1 MPSGQSCPDTG
12 DAGTTIPVLSIV
24 KLEAGGTGC
33 EVTDGM
39 FVKKSSTYRVDLQA
53 TATGYCNVNIP
64 DGKGGCYT
72 SSTQLRNLGT
82 STMREQWP
90 SGSTYTLKVVSPV
103 ESVQY
108 YNTVGPVNTQQV
120 GASWPPPFVG
130 SFVIKSTTNV
140 TNTACNFFPTVYPAV
155 NINVNVRTAF
165 HRGTACDGSLDG
177 GGQFGEG
184 TGTGYYHEHADD
196 PPGVQDTWTG
206 KEHMTPVLQ
215 SVGAA
220 WNQNHSSQRMGIL
233 DLSLPGGGPMPPHG
247 CHENGLDVD
256 VRYVKASEEEGPLDL
271 TAPNLPT
278 YSKPKTVELL
288 QLFANTG
295 LVELIYVH
303 PNSGITPG
311 DVSSVVVDPS
321 ITHRNHFHVRLIDPD
336 GANSNNC

>member
-1 MPSGQSCPDTG
+1 
-12 DAGTTIPVLSIV
+12 
-24 KLEAGGTGC
+24 
-33 EVTDGM
+33 
-39 FVKKSSTYRVDLQA
+39 
-53 TATGYCNVNIP
+53 
-64 DGKGGCYT
+64 
-72 SSTQLRNLGT
+72 
-82 STMREQWP
+82 
-90 SGSTYTLKVVSPV
+90 
-103 ESVQY
+103 
-108 YNTVGPVNTQQV
+108 
-120 GASWPPPFVG
+120 
-130 SFVIKSTTNV
+130 
-140 TNTACNFFPTVYPAV
+140 
-155 NINVNVRTAF
+155 
-165 HRGTACDGSLDG
+165 
-177 GGQFGEG
+177 
-184 TGTGYYHEHADD
+184 
-196 PPGVQDTWTG
+196 
-206 KEHMTPVLQ
+206 
-215 SVGAA
+215 
-220 WNQNHSSQRMGIL
+220 MGIL